1 MDIAELRPLN
11 LKAGQ
16 DTGSGRAAISL
27 DDKIAE
33 IIFGK
38 NSDLSSVFHEFMHY
52 FTDVIDRAA
61 AQGNAKA
68 AELKKKIDRIASG
81 YNKRHTNIS
90 GQTSD
95 EQKLRMEAVAE
106 AFEMWLYED
115 RKAGQDT
122 EADRLFKEIQD
133 FFRKIYDCLKSIS
146 GVRLDP
152 DTDAFFRKIC
162 GLDDIALT
170 EYMRKAEQE
179 QAEETAAK
187 MADTSENGTK
197 LYQAPYNETGSF
209 GNSKKKFFGVS
220 GTTNA
225 KIYSDIQQIIHNPT
239 LSNKTLI
246 SLGYVPDIY
255 VALNLIQD
263 KKLDANRATF
273 RKAYGILTKA
283 EIKRN
288 LHNHKVPDKV
298 IRNIGNLI
306 ADPLMIF
313 ESQKIPGRI
322 IALITDCIF
331 DANHNLI
338 SHPVMAVL
346 SPSPNG
352 KGYTLIP
359 SVHDRN
365 NVISMIS
372 NAESKNQIYYI
383 KNKKIALNRIAYG
396 KNTQPPSVWTG
407 LSYQSMLPK
416 NSIPSKED
424 IVKRFGLTDDSGQ
437 TLYQSGKSK
446 NYNSRIN
453 SELNVNDE
461 IEVVRIKI
469 NGKLRPL
476 IGLFASYP
484 KTVKK
489 NRNDGH
495 CFRFIESL
503 IQDGKT
509 KWAYEHLAKGSHRE
523 RNHQIAEDRKIVGQ
537 KLPFL
542 LDKARFVERANEV
555 EGKEGYDEVYY
566 YYVPVVLENGNQY
579 TVKITTLHRKNRKE
593 FLSNVWDFDLYDN
606 LGRQPA
612 HSGTT
617 GTARALA
624 DIASKISIAKML
636 RGLKGKDQRYYLS
649 HFDEKGRFIKE
660 SDSSQTLHQS
670 AKNNQ
675 SEKRYNKNEG
685 KGNGTETYEATD
697 DFRRIQEESN
707 RLDEDTIS
715 SLHRGSRK
723 FGDDERR
730 RLGGVYERLLSRSP
744 SLWHRNEFDLRYVN
758 EKKGID
764 NVFVIGS
771 VHHHLFHDIFEIN
784 RKYLQ
789 NGDLVDLHEDYSDC
803 KCFITSD
810 GLAGF
815 AIEPDGNLVSVF
827 SLNPKNKKG
836 FIHAIKDFIR
846 EQGANKLDCFI
857 SKAQPLNEIYEKT
870 LGFKTASILDFNY
883 EVLAESKGKEYADNF
898 VKTHGEAQVA
908 FMVLNDNEVPER
920 HFAKDQYSNAKAY
933 QISQADKQV
942 EIVELEVPKEQKS
955 LKKYIQRL
963 INNSTE
969 KETLDKY
976 ILSFVGMI
984 RRTGKTNMSIP
995 KHLAGSSSSQH
1006 NLKERNVAVGN
1017 ITKLIEKSFLVE
1029 IEKAHTDKIDH
1040 DLCYRFYVPIRIK
1053 GDPEGIIHPV
1063 RIVALHRKEQ
1073 TEKNKAEAYDLILE
1087 EYAAIKRGMSALS
1100 KQKAPGVGAEP
1111 SHTIS
1116 LIDFLGKVKG
1126 TDEQEYGLDF
1136 EAYQKNKDGEYVR
1149 IDNKSDSSQTLFQSA
1164 KNNLPETIEIDG
1176 EQKPT
1181 TNSEGGLIA
1190 DTEEGIRNF
1199 YKWFGDSKAVD
1210 NDGRPLVMFHGT
1222 PNKGFEEFNTPT

>member
-1 MDIAELRPLN
+1 
-11 LKAGQ
+11 
-16 DTGSGRAAISL
+16 
-27 DDKIAE
+27 
-33 IIFGK
+33 
-38 NSDLSSVFHEFMHY
+38 
-52 FTDVIDRAA
+52 
-61 AQGNAKA
+61 
-68 AELKKKIDRIASG
+68 
-81 YNKRHTNIS
+81 
-90 GQTSD
+90 
-95 EQKLRMEAVAE
+95 MEAVAE

-170 EYMRKAEQE
+170 EYMREAEQ
-179 QAEETAAK
+179 
-187 MADTSENGTK
+187 GTR
-197 LYQAPYNETGSF
+197 LYQG
-209 GNSKKKFFGVS
+209 
-220 GTTNA
+220 
-225 KIYSDIQQIIHNPT
+225 
-239 LSNKTLI
+239 
-246 SLGYVPDIY
+246 
-255 VALNLIQD
+255 
-263 KKLDANRATF
+263 
-273 RKAYGILTKA
+273 
-283 EIKRN
+283 
-288 LHNHKVPDKV
+288 
-298 IRNIGNLI
+298 
-306 ADPLMIF
+306 
-313 ESQKIPGRI
+313 
-322 IALITDCIF
+322 
-331 DANHNLI
+331 
-338 SHPVMAVL
+338 
-346 SPSPNG
+346 
-352 KGYTLIP
+352 
-359 SVHDRN
+359 
-365 NVISMIS
+365 
-372 NAESKNQIYYI
+372 
-383 KNKKIALNRIAYG
+383 
-396 KNTQPPSVWTG
+396 
-407 LSYQSMLPK
+407 
-416 NSIPSKED
+416 
-424 IVKRFGLTDDSGQ
+424 
-437 TLYQSGKSK
+437 GKSK

-660 SDSSQTLHQS
+660 SDSSQTLYQS

-697 DFRRIQEESN
+697 DFRRIQEESRN
-707 RLDEDTIS
+707 LSKEDVS
-715 SLHRGSRK
+715 KYHRSGNDPRYDDAKRSLGA
-723 FGDDERR
+723 
-730 RLGGVYERLLSRSP
+730 VYERLLSRNSSGSLGSWSVESKKNNTVFKIQTVVP
-744 SLWHRNEFDLRYVN
+744 S
-758 EKKGID
+758 
-764 NVFVIGS
+764 
-771 VHHHLFHDIFEIN
+771 LFHDIFEIN
-784 RKYLQ
+784 RNYLQ
-789 NGDLVDLHEDYSDC
+789 NGNLVDLHDDYSNC

-827 SLNPKNKKG
+827 SLNPTDKKG
-836 FIHAIKDFIR
+836 FLHAIKSFIK

-857 SKAQPLNEIYEKT
+857 SKAQPLKIIYEKT
-870 LGFKTASILDFNY
+870 LGFKAASILDFNY

-933 QISQADKQV
+933 QISQADKTDQ
-942 EIVELEVPKEQKS
+942 EE
-955 LKKYIQRL
+955 KK
-963 INNSTE
+963 N
-969 KETLDKY
+969 
-976 ILSFVGMI
+976 ILQQAKK
-984 RRTGKTNMSIP
+984 RKARDRT
-995 KHLAGSSSSQH
+995 
-1006 NLKERNVAVGN
+1006 
-1017 ITKLIEKSFLVE
+1017 
-1029 IEKAHTDKIDH
+1029 
-1040 DLCYRFYVPIRIK
+1040 
-1053 GDPEGIIHPV
+1053 
-1063 RIVALHRKEQ
+1063 
-1073 TEKNKAEAYDLILE
+1073 
-1087 EYAAIKRGMSALS
+1087 
-1100 KQKAPGVGAEP
+1100 
-1111 SHTIS
+1111 
-1116 LIDFLGKVKG
+1116 
-1126 TDEQEYGLDF
+1126 
-1136 EAYQKNKDGEYVR
+1136 
-1149 IDNKSDSSQTLFQSA
+1149 
-1164 KNNLPETIEIDG
+1164 
-1176 EQKPT
+1176 
-1181 TNSEGGLIA
+1181 LIA
-1190 DTEEGIRNF
+1190 NDMKAQKEG
-1199 YKWFGDSKAVD
+1199 SKAAD
-1210 NDGRPLVMFHGT
+1210 SPQIMKTQIKILFMF
-1222 PNKGFEEFNTPT
+1222 